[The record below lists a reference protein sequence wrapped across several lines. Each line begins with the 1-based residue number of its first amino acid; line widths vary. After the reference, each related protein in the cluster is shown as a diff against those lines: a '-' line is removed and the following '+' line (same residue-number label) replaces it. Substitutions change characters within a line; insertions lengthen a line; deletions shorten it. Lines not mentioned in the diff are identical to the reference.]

1 MYVPTLFIFYLKSK
15 KEQAQYTSILVKC
28 MQKTCFCPLVHH
40 FGTLFWDDITKIW
53 DKNLLLFTFLTG
65 KLRKKPVLDQ

>member
-40 FGTLFWDDITKIW
+40 FGTLFWDDITIFWNNKI
-53 DKNLLLFTFLTG
+53 KGTPIL
-65 KLRKKPVLDQ
+65 KLAMVKR